1 MEAQIRDTHTLRS
14 QWRTKG
20 MDKSIHIVLDYCK
33 CATSEILD
41 NTTEWRPWKV
51 QITILTSQY
60 SHLISSHK
68 KSFLLMKL
76 LRTKISLY
84 FYSKSLL
91 LHHQCRRLLHI
102 LGTWSKLALALN
114 RSSRTKLQRKW
125 GRKQLLP
132 ENNKRSVC
140 CQVNRSPLPTTK
152 KGGNFPSPSQ
162 PIQKLQTLP
171 LSRVPKGSSADQ
183 TTEDKVISIRKA
195 STSVSL
201 LGINWQVTDWRQ
213 WGYAMVRTRL
223 GSMVLCAGCR
233 MFQFR

>member
-20 MDKSIHIVLDYCK
+20 MDKSIHIVLDYWK

-114 RSSRTKLQRKW
+114 RSSPYKITEKMGEKTITSWKQQTKC
-125 GRKQLLP
+125 LLSGQP
-132 ENNKRSVC
+132 KSAPNNKKKRKFSLSFSAHPEAS
-140 CQVNRSPLPTTK
+140 NAASLLPTTFETAK
-152 KGGNFPSPSQ
+152 
-162 PIQKLQTLP
+162 I
-171 LSRVPKGSSADQ
+171 VGSSAY
-183 TTEDKVISIRKA
+183 RKYFC
-195 STSVSL
+195 
-201 LGINWQVTDWRQ
+201 D
-213 WGYAMVRTRL
+213 
-223 GSMVLCAGCR
+223 
-233 MFQFR
+233 

>member
-1 MEAQIRDTHTLRS
+1 
-14 QWRTKG
+14 
-20 MDKSIHIVLDYCK
+20 MDKSIHIVLDYWK

-102 LGTWSKLALALN
+102 LGTWSKLDLALN

-132 ENNKRSVC
+132 PGTGSVNYIWSMNRRLLCPVTASLTAAEHAAIPVLLPFLSWWARSATTPMASRWSC
-140 CQVNRSPLPTTK
+140 APARQRS
-152 KGGNFPSPSQ
+152 
-162 PIQKLQTLP
+162 
-171 LSRVPKGSSADQ
+171 
-183 TTEDKVISIRKA
+183 
-195 STSVSL
+195 
-201 LGINWQVTDWRQ
+201 
-213 WGYAMVRTRL
+213 M
-223 GSMVLCAGCR
+223 C
-233 MFQFR
+233 

>member
-41 NTTEWRPWKV
+41 NTTEWWPWKV

-171 LSRVPKGSSADQ
+171 LYCQLHLKPLRSLDHLPTVSISMTNASIQHTMNNYLWYYWSA
-183 TTEDKVISIRKA
+183 SA
-195 STSVSL
+195 
-201 LGINWQVTDWRQ
+201 
-213 WGYAMVRTRL
+213 
-223 GSMVLCAGCR
+223 VLYFPR
-233 MFQFR
+233 

>member
-20 MDKSIHIVLDYCK
+20 MDKSIHIVLDYWK

-114 RSSRTKLQRKW
+114 RTSRTKLQRKW

-140 CQVNRSPLPTTK
+140 CQVNRSPLPTTTK
-152 KGGNFPSPSQ
+152 KEEIFPLLLSPSRSFKRCLFTANY
-162 PIQKLQTLP
+162 IW
-171 LSRVPKGSSADQ
+171 
-183 TTEDKVISIRKA
+183 
-195 STSVSL
+195 SL
-201 LGINWQVTDWRQ
+201 LLCSNSTNDW
-213 WGYAMVRTRL
+213 L
-223 GSMVLCAGCR
+223 
-233 MFQFR
+233 